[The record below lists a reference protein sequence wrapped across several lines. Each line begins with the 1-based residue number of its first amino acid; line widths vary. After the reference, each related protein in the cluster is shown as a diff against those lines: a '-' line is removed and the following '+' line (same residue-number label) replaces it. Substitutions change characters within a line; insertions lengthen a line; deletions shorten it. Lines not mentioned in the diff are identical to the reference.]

1 MTTTPDTDDTAAR
14 FWERHH
20 RAHRPAERPR
30 VNPLLA
36 EAAADLDPG
45 AALDLGCGGG
55 GDALWL
61 AEHGWQVTAVDIS
74 ATAVARLAA
83 TAERLGLS
91 DRITGEQHDLSRS
104 VPRGRFDL
112 VSAQYLQ
119 SPFEL
124 ARAGILRTAAGSVVP
139 GGRMLIVDHGSV
151 APWSWNRDRPTRF
164 PTPHEL
170 AAGLDLDPEQWRV
183 ERADTPRR
191 WADGPD
197 GQRAEVVD
205 IVVLLCRNQPSRRDP
220 TGEAR

>member
-1 MTTTPDTDDTAAR
+1 MATTTETAAQ

-20 RAHRPAERPR
+20 RAHPPAERPR
-30 VNPLLA
+30 VNPLLS
-36 EAAADLDPG
+36 EVAADLGPG
-45 AALDLGCGGG
+45 VALDLGCGGG

-61 AEHGWQVTAVDIS
+61 AERGWRVTAVDIS

-91 DRITGEQHDLSRS
+91 DRITGQRHDLSRS
-104 VPRGRFDL
+104 FPPGAFEL

-119 SPFEL
+119 SPVQL
-124 ARAGILRTAAGSVVP
+124 DRAAILRTAAAALVP

-164 PTPHEL
+164 PTPLEL
-170 AAGLDLDPEQWRV
+170 AADLDLDPDEWRL
-183 ERADTPRR
+183 ERADAPRR

-205 IVVLLCRNQPSRRDP
+205 TVILLGRLDR
-220 TGEAR
+220 TGGPR